1 VIEAVVI
8 ALWSIY
14 GIAFIVGDITS
25 FASGSPGK
33 GRVSFIEFLA
43 ASMIFCALISGWRI
57 FAWIITN
64 GPMRGIHISPV
75 WWVVAS
81 LGAALTILLVNNFQ
95 ELLGLPLQPPGLV
108 LSGVHEVGVFFL
120 IPFAHLIIE
129 VVWQRRTY
137 KILQPTGFA
146 GS

>member
-1 VIEAVVI
+1 
-8 ALWSIY
+8 
-14 GIAFIVGDITS
+14 
-25 FASGSPGK
+25 
-33 GRVSFIEFLA
+33 
-43 ASMIFCALISGWRI
+43 
-57 FAWIITN
+57 
-64 GPMRGIHISPV
+64 MRGIRISPV
-75 WWVVAS
+75 WWIFAA
-81 LGAALTILLVNNFQ
+81 LGASLTILLVNNFQ

-108 LSGVHEVGVFFL
+108 LSGVHEVGAFFL